1 MEAMVLSDEHEMKY
15 KLEAKTNK
23 QTKQKT
29 GKYNLLA
36 EYFFYCVSFFLSSCN
51 VKMLFKIISIEGIIC
66 YLFK

>member
-36 EYFFYCVSFFLSSCN
+36 EYFFYCVSFFYQA
-51 VKMLFKIISIEGIIC
+51 VMWKC
-66 YLFK
+66 YLKSSLLRV